1 MWQRFGVDRLRHFPY
16 LAVAVAACAS
26 GPPPS
31 LAPSGAA
38 PISRE
43 RVQAFVDSTQPRGHR
58 LSRFKWSF
66 KDEHSS
72 TGGRGSARV
81 AGPDSMRIDIA
92 GPLGVGRAAAFVLGD
107 SEVWVNPEKSV
118 KDMVP
123 NYPLLWAMFAVA
135 LGPSDTDALNGLVDS
150 QQVFVQYANGADT
163 VEYLW
168 QTHAAPTRFYAVVR
182 HAGKLVGRV
191 ETRLDAEGH
200 LASSRLTVPRRP
212 ARLDLNFY
220 LNTDQGDFP
229 PDTWRRREP

>member
-1 MWQRFGVDRLRHFPY
+1 MWQWVGVDRLRRFPY
-16 LAVAVAACAS
+16 LALGLAACAS

-31 LAPSGAA
+31 LAPTGVG
-38 PISRE
+38 PIE
-43 RVQAFVDSTQPRGHR
+43 RDRVLAFVDSTTPHGHR

-66 KDEHSS
+66 KDQRSS

-92 GPLGVGRAAAFVLGD
+92 GPLGVGRASAFVLAD
-107 SEVWVNPEKSV
+107 SEIWVDPEKSV

-135 LGPSDTDALNGLVDS
+135 LAPSDSDALRGVADT
-150 QQVFVQYANGADT
+150 QHVFLEYANGADT

-168 QTHAAPTRFYAVVR
+168 QPHASPARFYAVAR

-191 ETRLDAEGH
+191 ETRFDANGH
-200 LASSRLTVPRRP
+200 LASSRLVVPRRP
-212 ARLDLNFY
+212 AQLDLNFY
-220 LNTDQGDFP
+220 LNTEQGDFP

>member
-1 MWQRFGVDRLRHFPY
+1 MWQRFGVDRLGRFPY
-16 LAVAVAACAS
+16 LALVVAACAA

-31 LAPSGAA
+31 LAPVGIG
-38 PISRE
+38 PIDRD
-43 RVQAFVDSTQPRGHR
+43 RVQAFVDSTEPRGHR

-66 KDEHSS
+66 KDERSS

-92 GPLGVGRAAAFVLGD
+92 GPLGVGRASAFVLAD
-107 SEVWVNPEKSV
+107 SEIWVDPEKSV

-123 NYPLLWAMFAVA
+123 NYPLLWAMFSVA
-135 LGPSDTDALNGLVDS
+135 MGPSDSDALRGLIDG
-150 QQVFVQYANGADT
+150 QQVFVEYADGADT

-168 QTHAAPTRFYAVVR
+168 QPHAKPARFYAVAR

-200 LASSRLTVPRRP
+200 LVSSRLVVPRRP
-212 ARLDLNFY
+212 AQLDLNFY
-220 LNTDQGDFP
+220 LNTEQGDFP

>member
-1 MWQRFGVDRLRHFPY
+1 MWQRFGVDRLRLFPY
-16 LAVAVAACAS
+16 LAVVVAACAS

-31 LAPSGAA
+31 LAPSGTG
-38 PISRE
+38 PIDRE
-43 RVQAFVDSTQPRGHR
+43 RVQALVDSSQPRGHR

-66 KDEHSS
+66 KDDRSS

-92 GPLGVGRAAAFVLGD
+92 GPLGVGRASAFVLGD
-107 SEVWVNPEKSV
+107 SEVWVDPEKSV

-123 NYPLLWAMFAVA
+123 SYPLLWAMFAVA
-135 LGPSDTDALNGLVDS
+135 RSPADGDALNGLIDG

-168 QTHAAPTRFYAVVR
+168 QAHASPARFYAVVR
-182 HAGKLVGRV
+182 HGGKLVGRV
-191 ETRLDAEGH
+191 ETRLDAEGRV
-200 LASSRLTVPRRP
+200 ASSQLTVPSRS
-212 ARLDLNFY
+212 AKLDLKFY
-220 LNTDQGDFP
+220 LNSDQGDFP